1 MKRCPV
7 CLRPAPLGA
16 ALCPRDGSVAEWDF
30 APRGLMAHNP
40 EDPPPGLGGTIVGPP
55 PLPPKATVGAEPS
68 EEQPRAQTL
77 MYARSDVQGVLPAAA
92 PRLEPTADDAAEAA
106 PERPRSAVRETIRQ
120 SAGVAGTA
128 GESGT
133 ADARQTVRS
142 EAAEEDIASRPT
154 LVTSTDGD
162 LDPEVEAERS
172 AYVGKL
178 IDDRYLVKSLIGRGG
193 MGAVYRVEQIHLRKD
208 MAIKL
213 LHENLVARK
222 QLVSRFTREARAIS
236 RLSSPHTVM
245 VYDFGR
251 WGEVFYLVME
261 ILEGEPLDTILADN
275 GPMGAERTTAILLQM
290 CDSLQEAHE
299 HGIVHRDLKPENV
312 MLLESGPH
320 PDFVK
325 ILDFGLAKVEDVD
338 DPYTIH
344 SQKDIFGT
352 PFYMSPEQIRAG
364 EVDGRSDLYAVGALA
379 FRMLTGK
386 QIFGHERS
394 TFDIL
399 KAHLMEPA
407 PLMNDVAPELK
418 IPDALETIVQ
428 KALEKDPDKR
438 FGSMKELAE
447 ALVDARKRGFT
458 GGKRPVRTKAAA
470 HAPEASALDHA
481 PTPYAEA
488 DAESAAE
495 KQLALD
501 DEALGRHV
509 RRGKFARGLLFLGV
523 SAAILGA
530 IALGAVGLGK
540 SGVGEDQEPNDMP
553 AQATPVDADGN
564 ARGTIGQRRSAEA
577 GDRDCYR
584 LPKGK
589 DDDLSIEVS
598 PVPNMDLELRLHD
611 SDGRSLGVF
620 DHAGPGQGEIVR
632 HFDTR
637 RAPTVVCIGEK
648 LAAGQVA
655 GESLSDTYQ
664 LHIRRRAR
672 QGPMEQEPNEE
683 AGADALPGGL
693 SLVGALDG
701 PRDVDVFRVDERL
714 DGKVLRVVVESKD
727 QRSLGGM
734 RLALLDAGGKVLA
747 TEVLRGSA
755 QQGEVAF
762 AGSERQQPDRVA
774 LSWIGDAATRWR
786 PEEKR
791 SGAYTIWY
799 RVDSLAD
806 QAEKE
811 PNNTAASA
819 TSMVVGAWH
828 VGDAADAAG
837 VDWLRVDGGDEALRR
852 IRVEAGAPAGSG
864 FLLTL
869 HDPVGQSDLRQIRV
883 DESNNDLD
891 FTVDGRGAGFLLR
904 IEKLPPEGSRRK
916 PKQLAARYRLRVRWA
931 QPGSELP
938 KLEIP

>member
-1 MKRCPV
+1 MKRCPGCRLV
-7 CLRPAPLGA
+7 APLRA
-16 ALCPRDGSVAEWDF
+16 EICPQDGTPLTWEV
-30 APRGLMAHNP
+30 APRLLSAHNP
-40 EDPPPGLGGTIVGPP
+40 EDPPPGVGQTIVGPP
-55 PLPPKATVGAEPS
+55 PLPPKGEKPAAEAPH
-68 EEQPRAQTL
+68 ERAQTL
-77 MYARSDVQGVLPAAA
+77 MYARSQVEGAIPVAAA
-92 PRLEPTADDAAEAA
+92 PRLEPNDDQ
-106 PERPRSAVRETIRQ
+106 PPPGPVRSKVRETMRQ
-120 SAGVAGTA
+120 SAGVAG
-128 GESGT
+128 SKPT
-133 ADARQTVRS
+133 ADDARTTAQ
-142 EAAEEDIASRPT
+142 EAPDDLTERPT
-154 LVTSTDGD
+154 LVTSMEGD
-162 LDPEVEAERS
+162 LDPEIEAERS

-261 ILEGEPLDTILADN
+261 LLEGEPLDEVLADV
-275 GPMGAERTTAILLQM
+275 GPMTPERTTAILLQM

-299 HGIVHRDLKPENV
+299 HGIVHRDLKPENI
-312 MLLESGPH
+312 MLLSGGPH

-386 QIFGHERS
+386 QVFGHERS

-399 KAHLMEPA
+399 KAHLMEPP
-407 PLMNDVAPELK
+407 PLMSDAAPELS
-418 IPDALETIVQ
+418 IPASLETIVQ

-438 FGSMKELAE
+438 WGSMKELAE
-447 ALVDARKRGFT
+447 ALVEARKSGFT
-458 GGKRPVRTKAAA
+458 GGTKPKRRKSESPGDAALA
-470 HAPEASALDHA
+470 AA
-481 PTPYAEA
+481 PTPYAAE
-488 DAESAAE
+488 DAGSAAE
-495 KQLALD
+495 TRLALD

-509 RRGKFARGLLFLGV
+509 RRGRFARGALFG
-523 SAAILGA
+523 AISLAIVGA
-530 IALGAVGLGK
+530 IAATVVGLGSK
-540 SGVGEDQEPNDMP
+540 GVGQDQEPNDMP
-553 AQATPVDADGN
+553 AQATPVDASGN
-564 ARGTIGQRRSAEA
+564 ARGTIGERRSQEA

-584 LPKGK
+584 LPNGK
-589 DDDLSIEVS
+589 DDDLSIEVT

-611 SDGRSLGVF
+611 GDGRSLGVF
-620 DHAGPGQGEIVR
+620 DHAGPGQGEVVR
-632 HFDTR
+632 HLDTR

-648 LAAGQVA
+648 LSPGQVA
-655 GESLSDTYQ
+655 GESLSDSYQ
-664 LHIRRRAR
+664 LHVRRRPR
-672 QGPMEQEPNEE
+672 VGPMEQEPNEE

-701 PRDVDVFRVDERL
+701 PRDIDVFRLDERL

-727 QRSLGGM
+727 QRPLGGL

-747 TEVLRGSA
+747 TEVLRGAA

-762 AGSERQQPDRVA
+762 AGSDRQQPDRVA

-791 SGAYTIWY
+791 TGAYTIWY

-819 TSMVVGAWH
+819 TPMVVGAWH
-828 VGDAADAAG
+828 VGDAGDAAG
-837 VDWLRVDGGDEALRR
+837 VDWLRVEGGDEALRR

-869 HDPVGQSDLRQIRV
+869 HDPVGKADLRQLRV
-883 DESNNDLD
+883 DEASNDLD

-904 IEKLPPEGSRRK
+904 VEKLPPEGSRRK
-916 PKQLAARYRLRVRWA
+916 PKRLAARYRLRVRWA
-931 QPGSELP
+931 QQGNELP